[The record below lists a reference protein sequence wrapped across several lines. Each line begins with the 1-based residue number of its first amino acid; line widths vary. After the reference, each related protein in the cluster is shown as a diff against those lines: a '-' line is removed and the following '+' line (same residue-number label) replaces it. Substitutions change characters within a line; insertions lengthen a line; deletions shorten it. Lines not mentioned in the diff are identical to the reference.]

1 MQTATVVLQT
11 LVPNARRIFRLLA
24 ENQLE
29 GEGESGKP
37 WLCYEKYLCCNSSS
51 NDSLLLAAGMTVH
64 DLFKACR
71 EQLLVANELALRSH
85 LNEFRD
91 HQLVQT
97 RLLSALFCSSRTVL
111 TEIGSDESLACRRGH
126 DGVDI
131 LHIPLADAIIQQ
143 ILEEVD

>member
-29 GEGESGKP
+29 GEAESGKP
-37 WLCYEKYLCCNSSS
+37 RLCHEKCLCCNSSS
-51 NDSLLLAAGMTVH
+51 VDSLLLDAGMTVH

-97 RLLSALFCSSRTVL
+97 RLLSALVCSDRTVL
-111 TEIGSDESLACRRGH
+111 T
-126 DGVDI
+126 
-131 LHIPLADAIIQQ
+131 
-143 ILEEVD
+143 

>member
-1 MQTATVVLQT
+1 M
-11 LVPNARRIFRLLA
+11 
-24 ENQLE
+24 
-29 GEGESGKP
+29 
-37 WLCYEKYLCCNSSS
+37 
-51 NDSLLLAAGMTVH
+51 H

-97 RLLSALFCSSRTVL
+97 RLLSALLCSNRVVL
-111 TEIGSDESLACRRGH
+111 TEIGSDESLACRRGP
-126 DGVDI
+126 DGVDT
-131 LHIPLADAIIQQ
+131 LHIPLTDAIIQQ